1 MKKQYLYISILVLFF
16 NNSFAQ
22 NTEKFKSYYFITA
35 SPCLS
40 LKSFTASRA
49 FKMPTKSTT
58 VFDVA
63 MQFQPSVNI
72 SFGASFSAQRF
83 TSFDKRNRASGK
95 SYFITTLYNP
105 GILASYCYP
114 ISTKVNFYAQ
124 VKLNYQLSK
133 LQYQY
138 SDNASGVTS
147 RVTLPLQNPNQYNL
161 QFGLGGNFYISKY
174 IGFHLEGA
182 IGNPYMIKIGINYR
196 FFSGVNSVA
205 NERKIE
211 RVEPLK
217 GKPIY
222 N

>member
-1 MKKQYLYISILVLFF
+1 MRKQYLYTSILVLFF
-16 NNSFAQ
+16 NFAYAQ
-22 NTEKFKSYYFITA
+22 KTEKFKSYYFITA

-40 LKSFTASRA
+40 LKTFAASRA
-49 FKMPTKSTT
+49 FRMPTNSTI
-58 VFDVA
+58 VFDVTL
-63 MQFQPSVNI
+63 QYQPSVNI

-83 TSFDKRNRASGK
+83 TSFDKRNSASGK

-147 RVTLPLQNPNQYNL
+147 RVTLPLQNPNQFNL